1 MAENGAT
8 GSNGPAPVGDQT
20 ILDVVA
26 ENQTMIRGLLES
38 LPTTIAN
45 ATAVAQCVKR
55 HDKNLSMANQ
65 SLLFV

>member
-45 ATAVAQCVKR
+45 ATAVALRQPPCVPKQQLGGAFINNR
-55 HDKNLSMANQ
+55 
-65 SLLFV
+65 

>member
-26 ENQTMIRGLLES
+26 ENQNMIRGLLES

-45 ATAVAQCVKR
+45 ATAVALRQPPYVPKQQLGGASINNR
-55 HDKNLSMANQ
+55 
-65 SLLFV
+65 